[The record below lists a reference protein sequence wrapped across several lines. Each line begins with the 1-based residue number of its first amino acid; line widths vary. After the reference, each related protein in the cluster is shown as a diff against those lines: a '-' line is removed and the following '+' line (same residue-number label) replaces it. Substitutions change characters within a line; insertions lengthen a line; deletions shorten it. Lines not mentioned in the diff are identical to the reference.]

1 MKIITLL
8 KALQNKRGY
17 YYYSG
22 LVAEFAGRECLC
34 KLVYAILL
42 YQLKYH
48 KRLLQPES
56 KSNLYIEFLR
66 NNCGEHYQ
74 QFMDVLNGKLD
85 IDNAIHRFINRV
97 SHSGNNHR
105 GDLSPSR

>member
-8 KALQNKRGY
+8 KALNSKRGY

-22 LVAEFAGRECLC
+22 LVAEIAGKECLC
-34 KLVYAILL
+34 RLVYAILL

-56 KSNLYIEFLR
+56 EKNLYIEFLR
-66 NNCGEHYQ
+66 DNCGEHYQ

-97 SHSGNNHR
+97 SHSGDNHR
-105 GDLSPSR
+105 GDLGASR

>member
-22 LVAEFAGRECLC
+22 LVAEIAGKECLC
-34 KLVYAILL
+34 RLIYAILL

-48 KRLLQPES
+48 KRLLQPDDEE
-56 KSNLYIEFLR
+56 NLYIEFLR
-66 NNCGEHYQ
+66 DNCGEYYQ
-74 QFMDVLNGKLD
+74 QFMDVLNGKLE
-85 IDNAIHRFINRV
+85 IDNAIRRLINRV
-97 SHSGNNHR
+97 PRGGDNHR
-105 GDLSPSR
+105 GDISASR

>member
-8 KALQNKRGY
+8 KALNNKRGY

-22 LVAEFAGRECLC
+22 QVAEAVGNECLC
-34 KLVYAILL
+34 RLIHAILL

-48 KRLLQPES
+48 KRILQPQS
-56 KSNLYIEFLR
+56 DQNLYIEFLK
-66 NNCGEHYQ
+66 NNCGERYQ

-85 IDNAIHRFINRV
+85 IDSAIRRLTNRV
-97 SHSGNNHR
+97 PRGGNNHG
-105 GDLSPSR
+105 GDLSASG